1 MVGGWTRE
9 KGVRERIKVG
19 KKENN
24 KTKDEEEEEEGRN
37 KIKRKG
43 LCGARGNS
51 CRYTPMSRALVV
63 SCCVTRSRV
72 GTLALDPP
80 SSIKI

>member
-24 KTKDEEEEEEGRN
+24 KTKDEEEEGRN